1 MYVYFIIK
9 LIHILSSTILF
20 GTGMGTA
27 FFMFRSRYT
36 KELAAHYYA
45 AANAVLAD
53 FLFTTPAVVIQPL
66 TGIWL
71 MLHMGFVWNAPW
83 LMWTYVLYLFV
94 GCFWLPVVYI
104 QIQLKKIAGECLLQG
119 KVLPPRYYQLF
130 NIWFY
135 LAFPAFLSVVAI
147 FYLMIAKPS

>member
-1 MYVYFIIK
+1 MNAYFIIK

-20 GTGMGTA
+20 GTGLGTA
-27 FFMFRSRYT
+27 FFMFRSLHS
-36 KELAAHYYA
+36 KELAAKYYA
-45 AANAVLAD
+45 AANTVLAD

-71 MLHMGFVWNAPW
+71 ILHMGFAWNARW
-83 LMWTYVLYLFV
+83 LMMTYVLYLIV

-104 QIQLKKIAGECLLQG
+104 QIQLKKIAGICLLQG
-119 KVLPPRYYQLF
+119 KELPSRYYKLF

-135 LAFPAFLSVVAI
+135 LGFPAFLGVIAI